1 MGSTF
6 FEVRKSGNPGGGLHR
21 EQHESGHGLHLESKS
36 GSGRASTTKQIE
48 GVDGGGHDNMHVCVL
63 ACMHISMYACMHT
76 CIYAG
81 MLMDTCTGTYADTGT
96 DTEGGVEATKKI
108 Y

>member
-1 MGSTF
+1 
-6 FEVRKSGNPGGGLHR
+6 
-21 EQHESGHGLHLESKS
+21 
-36 GSGRASTTKQIE
+36 
-48 GVDGGGHDNMHVCVL
+48 
-63 ACMHISMYACMHT
+63 MYACMHT
-76 CIYAG
+76 CLYAG